1 MSLAFFLARRIYLG
15 GHSEEKA
22 SRPAIV
28 IAMAGIAI
36 GLAVML
42 IAVAIVLGFKREV
55 RDKIV
60 GFGSHIQLTNLDA
73 AYGDNML
80 PLSVSDSLW
89 QALAHDP
96 EFKHVQRYSVIPG
109 IVNTAES
116 FRGMMLKGIGEEYD
130 ASFFRKCLVEGEI
143 PVFSDSL
150 SSNQVV
156 ISKSM
161 ADALKLKIGDKID
174 TYYVQNEIRV
184 RRLLVAGIY
193 ESNFPEFDDLFMLTD
208 LRMVNRLNLWE
219 NGLVSGIEIQLND
232 YDNLEEAT
240 FRLSESLLGKCDALG
255 ARYCVQNVE
264 MLNPQVFAWL
274 DILDINIW
282 VILILMMGVAGF
294 TMISGLLII
303 IIERTSMIGILKSLG
318 ADNNTVRRVFLWLS
332 VFLIGKG
339 MLWGNVLG
347 VGLCCLQKYGAVFR
361 LDPQTY
367 YMDTVPVSLSLW
379 WIVLLNAG
387 ALVISVWMLLGP
399 SSLVTRIHPAD
410 SMRYE

>member
-1 MSLAFFLARRIYLG
+1 MWLQQRHFQNRRENMVKQQASLSPLTMHFICILILL
-15 GHSEEKA
+15 
-22 SRPAIV
+22 
-28 IAMAGIAI
+28 AGIAI

-130 ASFFRKCLVEGEI
+130 TSFFRKCLVEGEI

-174 TYYVQNEIRV
+174 TYYVQNENHPNVDIQN
-184 RRLLVAGIY
+184 IQPCEY
-193 ESNFPEFDDLFMLTD
+193 
-208 LRMVNRLNLWE
+208 LR
-219 NGLVSGIEIQLND
+219 IEHLH
-232 YDNLEEAT
+232 
-240 FRLSESLLGKCDALG
+240 
-255 ARYCVQNVE
+255 
-264 MLNPQVFAWL
+264 
-274 DILDINIW
+274 ILH
-282 VILILMMGVAGF
+282 
-294 TMISGLLII
+294 
-303 IIERTSMIGILKSLG
+303 
-318 ADNNTVRRVFLWLS
+318 TVT
-332 VFLIGKG
+332 G
-339 MLWGNVLG
+339 
-347 VGLCCLQKYGAVFR
+347 
-361 LDPQTY
+361 T
-367 YMDTVPVSLSLW
+367 
-379 WIVLLNAG
+379 
-387 ALVISVWMLLGP
+387 
-399 SSLVTRIHPAD
+399 
-410 SMRYE
+410 